1 MCLSVMSPH
10 HHYSFLKQF
19 CQWCLEF
26 FKFPVHIMG
35 EGFILFGPTRWMR
48 CSLYNLFGYVSL
60 SSATLALLVE
70 IKNPG
75 RKGSKLPL
83 WHMEDSDLG
92 VNPTWTDFQEFCH

>member
-1 MCLSVMSPH
+1 MDEMFALQPFWV
-10 HHYSFLKQF
+10 
-19 CQWCLEF
+19 
-26 FKFPVHIMG
+26 
-35 EGFILFGPTRWMR
+35 R
-48 CSLYNLFGYVSL
+48 VS